1 MERKTA
7 FISGASRGIGEAIA
21 ITLSKEYDVII
32 NYANSEAGAKAV
44 LAKLDPSGKH
54 DDDANVN
61 VANEQDVKEMMD
73 TIVKEYG
80 HLDVVVN
87 NAGITKD
94 NLLLRMRE
102 EEFDDVIRI
111 NLKGTYNCIRHV
123 ARIMMKQRHG
133 KIVNMA
139 SVVGLCGNIGQVNY
153 AASKGGVIAMTKAVA
168 KELAPRGINVNAV
181 APGFIQTAMTDTL
194 SEDVQANAKN
204 NIPMKKFGSVQDV
217 ANVVK
222 FLCSE
227 DSDYITGQVIAVDGG
242 MVM

>member
-54 DDDANVN
+54 KMMQCD

-87 NAGITKD
+87 NVGITKD

-123 ARIMMKQRHG
+123 ARIMMIQRHG

-153 AASKGGVIAMTKAVA
+153 AASIGGVIAMTKAVA

>member
-21 ITLSKEYDVII
+21 ITLSKEYNVII
-32 NYANSEAGAKAV
+32 NYAHSEEGARAV
-44 LAKLDPSGKH
+44 LAQCDLEGHHKMIQCDISDG
-54 DDDANVN
+54 
-61 VANEQDVKEMMD
+61 EQVKAMLEE
-73 TIVKEYG
+73 IVKEYG

-94 NLLLRMRE
+94 NLLLRMSDAD
-102 EEFDDVIRI
+102 FDDVIRV

-123 ARIMMKQRHG
+123 ARIMMKQKSG
-133 KIVNMA
+133 AIVNMA
-139 SVVGLCGNIGQVNY
+139 SVVGLCGNMGQANY
-153 AASKGGVIAMTKAVA
+153 AASKGGVIALTKSCA
-168 KELAPRGINVNAV
+168 KELASRGIRVNAV
-181 APGFIQTAMTDTL
+181 APGFIATAMTDKL
-194 SEDVQANAKN
+194 ADSVKESALAS
-204 NIPMKKFGSVQDV
+204 IPMKKFGAVQDV

-227 DSDYITGQVIAVDGG
+227 DSTYITGQVIAVDGG

>member
-32 NYANSEAGAKAV
+32 NYAHSEEGARAV
-44 LAKLDPSGKH
+44 LAQCDSSGNHKMIQC
-54 DDDANVN
+54 DISDGEA
-61 VANEQDVKEMMD
+61 VKAMLES
-73 TIVKEYG
+73 IVKEYG

-87 NAGITKD
+87 NAGITRD
-94 NLLLRMRE
+94 NLLLRMSDAD
-102 EEFDDVIRI
+102 FDDVIRT

-123 ARIMMKQRHG
+123 ARIMMKQKSG
-133 KIVNMA
+133 AIVNMA
-139 SVVGLCGNIGQVNY
+139 SVVGLCGNMGQANY
-153 AASKGGVIAMTKAVA
+153 AASKGGVIALTKSTA
-168 KELAPRGINVNAV
+168 KELATRGVRVNAV
-181 APGFIQTAMTDTL
+181 APGFIDTAMTEKLADSVKEGALAT
-194 SEDVQANAKN
+194 
-204 NIPMKKFGSVQDV
+204 IPMKKFGTVQDV

-227 DSDYITGQVIAVDGG
+227 NSAYITGQVIAVDGG

>member
-54 DDDANVN
+54 KMMQCD

-168 KELAPRGINVNAV
+168 KELAPKGINVNAV

>member
-54 DDDANVN
+54 KMMQCD
-61 VANEQDVKEMMD
+61 VAHEQDVKEMMY

-168 KELAPRGINVNAV
+168 KELAPKGINVNAV

>member
-1 MERKTA
+1 MERKVA

-21 ITLSKEYDVII
+21 ITLSKEYDVVI
-32 NYANSEAGAKAV
+32 NYANSEQGAKEV
-44 LAKLDPSGKH
+44 LSKCDPQGNHSMMKC
-54 DDDANVN
+54 N
-61 VANEQDVKEMMD
+61 VADSAQVKQMMEE
-73 TIVKEYG
+73 IVKKYG
-80 HLDVVVN
+80 HIDVVVN

-94 NLLLRMRE
+94 NLLLRMSD
-102 EEFDDVIRI
+102 EEFDDVISI

-123 ARIMMKQRHG
+123 ARTMMKQRSG

-139 SVVGLCGNIGQVNY
+139 SVVGLCGNMGQANY
-153 AASKGGVIAMTKAVA
+153 AASKGGVIALTKSVA

-181 APGFIQTAMTDTL
+181 APGFIDTAMTDKL
-194 SEDVQANAKN
+194 SEAVKESALASV
-204 NIPMKKFGSVQDV
+204 PMKKFGDVQDV

-227 DSDYITGQVIAVDGG
+227 DSKYITGQVIAVDGG

>member
-54 DDDANVN
+54 KMMQCD

-133 KIVNMA
+133 KIVNRA

>member
-54 DDDANVN
+54 KMMQCD

-153 AASKGGVIAMTKAVA
+153 AASKGGVIAMTKAVE

>member
-54 DDDANVN
+54 KMMQCD

-242 MVM
+242 MVL

>member
-54 DDDANVN
+54 KMMQCD

-153 AASKGGVIAMTKAVA
+153 AASKGGVIEMTKAVA

>member
-54 DDDANVN
+54 KMMQCD

-139 SVVGLCGNIGQVNY
+139 SVVGLCGNMGQANY

>member
-54 DDDANVN
+54 KMMQCD

-133 KIVNMA
+133 KIDNMA

>member
-1 MERKTA
+1 MERKTG

-54 DDDANVN
+54 KMMQCD

>member
-54 DDDANVN
+54 KMMQCD

-111 NLKGTYNCIRHV
+111 NLKGTYNCIRHL

>member
-54 DDDANVN
+54 KMMQCD

-111 NLKGTYNCIRHV
+111 NLKGTYSCIRHV

>member
-1 MERKTA
+1 
-7 FISGASRGIGEAIA
+7 
-21 ITLSKEYDVII
+21 
-32 NYANSEAGAKAV
+32 
-44 LAKLDPSGKH
+44 
-54 DDDANVN
+54 
-61 VANEQDVKEMMD
+61 
-73 TIVKEYG
+73 
-80 HLDVVVN
+80 
-87 NAGITKD
+87 
-94 NLLLRMRE
+94 
-102 EEFDDVIRI
+102 
-111 NLKGTYNCIRHV
+111 
-123 ARIMMKQRHG
+123 MKQRHG

-153 AASKGGVIAMTKAVA
+153 AASKGGVITMTKAVA

>member
-7 FISGASRGIGEAIA
+7 FISGASSVIGEAIA

-54 DDDANVN
+54 KMMQCD

>member
-54 DDDANVN
+54 KMMQCD

-181 APGFIQTAMTDTL
+181 APGFIQTAMTDTYR
-194 SEDVQANAKN
+194 EA
-204 NIPMKKFGSVQDV
+204 P
-217 ANVVK
+217 
-222 FLCSE
+222 
-227 DSDYITGQVIAVDGG
+227 
-242 MVM
+242 

>member
-54 DDDANVN
+54 KMMQCD

-111 NLKGTYNCIRHV
+111 NLKGTYNCIRNV

>member
-54 DDDANVN
+54 KMMQCD

-194 SEDVQANAKN
+194 SEDVQANVRFRL
-204 NIPMKKFGSVQDV
+204 P
-217 ANVVK
+217 
-222 FLCSE
+222 
-227 DSDYITGQVIAVDGG
+227 YR
-242 MVM
+242 

>member
-54 DDDANVN
+54 KMMQCD

-73 TIVKEYG
+73 TLVKEYG

>member
-32 NYANSEAGAKAV
+32 NYAHSEEGARAV
-44 LAKLDPSGKH
+44 LAQCDPSGNHKMIQC
-54 DDDANVN
+54 DISDGEA
-61 VANEQDVKEMMD
+61 VKAMLES
-73 TIVKEYG
+73 IVKEYG

-87 NAGITKD
+87 NAGITRD
-94 NLLLRMRE
+94 NLLLRMSDAD
-102 EEFDDVIRI
+102 FDDVIRT

-123 ARIMMKQRHG
+123 ARIMMKQKSG
-133 KIVNMA
+133 AIVNMA
-139 SVVGLCGNIGQVNY
+139 SVVGLCGNMGQANY
-153 AASKGGVIAMTKAVA
+153 AASKGGVIALTKSAA
-168 KELAPRGINVNAV
+168 KELA
-181 APGFIQTAMTDTL
+181 TAMTEKLADSVKEGAL
-194 SEDVQANAKN
+194 AS
-204 NIPMKKFGSVQDV
+204 IPMKKFGTVQDV

-227 DSDYITGQVIAVDGG
+227 NSAYITGQVIAVDGG

>member
-7 FISGASRGIGEAIA
+7 FISGASRGIGKAIA

-54 DDDANVN
+54 KMMQCD

-168 KELAPRGINVNAV
+168 KELAPKGINVNAV

-204 NIPMKKFGSVQDV
+204 NIPKKKFGSVQDV